1 MSAPTARLG
10 RLLSLVP
17 YFQAHPGISI
27 EDAAADWG
35 VSAKQLRE
43 DVKLLTYCGL
53 PGYGPAELIDV
64 DFDAL
69 DEGFVRITFDA
80 DLDRPLR
87 LTAKEA
93 LALSVALQALSDT
106 PGVADTEVIARAL
119 AKIEAAA
126 GGSIDG
132 STVAVSV
139 DESVRFIP
147 LLHRAV
153 ADGRALSLRYYT
165 ATRDESGERVV
176 DPLRVFEM
184 DGRTYLQAWC
194 RQAEG
199 VRVFRAD
206 RIEDATL
213 LEEPARP
220 PADLELP
227 ELSEGIYRPAS
238 DHLLVTLRLSPR
250 FAWVADYYPHE
261 SLEADGEELRLTLRV
276 ADPAWLRSLVLGAAG
291 GVTVLEPT
299 TLAAD
304 IRNEARAALS
314 RYAAL

>member
-1 MSAPTARLG
+1 VTAPTARLG

-17 YFQAHPGISI
+17 YFQAHPGVSL
-27 EDAAADWG
+27 ESAASAWG
-35 VSAKQLRE
+35 VTARQLRD
-43 DVKLLTYCGL
+43 DVVLLTYCGL
-53 PGYGPAELIDV
+53 PGYGPGELIDV

-69 DEGFVRITFDA
+69 DAGYVRITFDA

-93 LALSVALQALSDT
+93 LALSVALQALADT

-126 GGSIDG
+126 GGSVDG

-139 DESVRFIP
+139 DESVRFVP

-153 ADGRALSLRYYT
+153 SENKALSLRYYT
-165 ATRDESGERVV
+165 ATRDQSGERVI

-213 LEEPARP
+213 LNEPAQP

-227 ELSEGIYRPAS
+227 ELSEGVYRPAS
-238 DHLLVTLRLSPR
+238 DHLLVTLRLAPR
-250 FAWVADYYPHE
+250 FGWVADYYPHE
-261 SLEADGEELRLTLRV
+261 SVESDGDGLRLTLRV
-276 ADPAWLRSLVLGAAG
+276 ADPAWVRSLVLGSTG
-291 GVTVLEPT
+291 GVRVLEPAP
-299 TLAAD
+299 LVAE
-304 IRNEARAALS
+304 IRDEARAALAS
-314 RYAAL
+314 YADR

>member
-1 MSAPTARLG
+1 MTAPTARLG
-10 RLLSLVP
+10 RLLSLLP
-17 YFQAHPGISI
+17 YFQARPGISLD
-27 EDAAADWG
+27 EAATDWG
-35 VSAKQLRE
+35 ITAKQLRD
-43 DVKLLTYCGL
+43 DVLLLTYCGL
-53 PGYGPAELIDV
+53 PGYGPGELIDV

-69 DEGFVRITFDA
+69 DAGYVHITFDA

-93 LALSVALQALSDT
+93 LALSVALQALADT
-106 PGVADTEVIARAL
+106 PGVADTEVVARAL

-126 GGSIDG
+126 GGTVDG

-153 ADGRALSLRYYT
+153 TDGRALSLHYYT

-213 LEEPARP
+213 LEEPAQP

-227 ELSEGIYRPAS
+227 ELTEGVYRPAS
-238 DHLLVTLRLSPR
+238 DHLLATLRLAPR
-250 FAWVADYYPHE
+250 FSWVADYYPHE
-261 SLEADGEELRLTLRV
+261 SLEQDGNELRLTLRV
-276 ADPAWLRSLVLGAAG
+276 ADPAWLRSLVLGSGG
-291 GVTVLEPT
+291 GVGVLEPAS
-299 TLAAD
+299 LAAE
-304 IRNEARAALS
+304 IRDEARAALAS
-314 RYAAL
+314 YSA